1 MLQASNIIKSNGIAA
16 LHYICET
23 NANNSASHHK
33 QTLEQKGLKIM
44 ISATPSF
51 LLLGIYTT
59 CMLEE
64 HTSATIDEICL
75 VLSNKALLAANL
87 NACLANLS
95 LTSEFSL
102 STLLQ
107 LVIAHALWAE
117 SLLWSTCFARSDSH
131 HLNHELVPAHT
142 SNWRIEEDETSPS
155 SHQGVRFLFLHP

>member
-1 MLQASNIIKSNGIAA
+1 MA
-16 LHYICET
+16 LHYICKT

-33 QTLEQKGLKIM
+33 QKLQQKGLKIRL
-44 ISATPSF
+44 SATASF

-59 CMLEE
+59 CILEE

-102 STLLQ
+102 STLL

-117 SLLWSTCFARSDSH
+117 SLLWSTWFARSDSH

-142 SNWRIEEDETSPS
+142 SNWLIKEDETSPF
-155 SHQGVRFLFLHP
+155 SHQGVRCLLLHA